1 MSVAPVFEFL
11 TCSATVFP
19 ASTVP
24 LVGTVA
30 SLDWQ
35 PLRAPPKLYENGCVL
50 EFSPGEKFAVPCNWQ
65 PPTDDANAE
74 GTITNMSN
82 AEHPRHHMV
91 SLRKGLLWFRVAAS
105 AGVGSR
111 AAEQLSPLLR
121 GR

>member
-1 MSVAPVFEFL
+1 MAPVFEFL

-24 LVGTVA
+24 LVGTPA

-74 GTITNMSN
+74 ARPDLAECRAVQQDRLPVGAPVRQQRAFDFRSAERAPVSGTM
-82 AEHPRHHMV
+82 R
-91 SLRKGLLWFRVAAS
+91 R
-105 AGVGSR
+105 
-111 AAEQLSPLLR
+111 
-121 GR
+121 